1 MLNHTVFCYFW
12 FGAHGSLPSNMD
24 NGMTLLG
31 AQLPVTIFANLKT
44 ILPVLEASATISSA
58 PDLLRL
64 ISSQMLDIKL
74 QHHWR
79 CIFGPTTATT
89 PCNVPWIPSWNINLE
104 NPTIGPNVLLG
115 SPAPL
120 FWKHELVKSSNTI
133 IPIHLLWS
141 CVSYVS
147 LPNYLPICKYCG
159 GHLLPTAA
167 PNCQLTKIPLS
178 HPSLIHTGHLLRW
191 TRYLISYVLSQA
203 NYLWLKEEVHFKSNA
218 HGTYHVI

>member
-1 MLNHTVFCYFW
+1 MSKRVLPGHQYFECDLIGVMLN
-12 FGAHGSLPSNMD
+12 
-24 NGMTLLG
+24 
-31 AQLPVTIFANLKT
+31 
-44 ILPVLEASATISSA
+44 
-58 PDLLRL
+58 
-64 ISSQMLDIKL
+64 
-74 QHHWR
+74 QHN
-79 CIFGPTTATT
+79 F
-89 PCNVPWIPSWNINLE
+89 SNINLE
-104 NPTIGPNVLLG
+104 NPTIGPNMLLG

-147 LPNYLPICKYCG
+147 LPNYYQHEIFCQTCLPICKYCG

-203 NYLWLKEEVHFKSNA
+203 NYLWLKEDVHFKSNA